1 MGYDMLEQ
9 QEEQR
14 RVSTDIAIK
23 AKALRVCEFHGMA
36 FSGDSI
42 GAAEKLSLACQIAN
56 SMWSA
61 GQIEAG
67 LFASRRDLT
76 DSIKSAID
84 DHPATGCTYNDCPN
98 G

>member
-1 MGYDMLEQ
+1 VGYDMLER

-23 AKALRVCEFHGMA
+23 AKALQVCEFHGIA
-36 FSGDSI
+36 FSGESI
-42 GAAEKLSLACQIAN
+42 EAAERLSMACQIAN

-61 GQIEAG
+61 VKIETG
-67 LFASRRDLT
+67 LFDSRRDLT
-76 DSIKSAID
+76 DSIKSAIV
-84 DHPATGCTYNDCPN
+84 DHPAATCPIDDCPN